1 MGAGC
6 PHINNIRDQRIQL
19 NLDRLGL
26 SCRSL
31 SWFIQ
36 WKRDTVGKPV
46 GHCRSLA
53 LVIEKMNK
61 KEAAEYLGVSTRA
74 IERYTQKGK
83 LGVKYSGGKTRPLAV
98 YDKEELDRLK
108 EELETTIHKP
118 VIESAPTTPT
128 NLAVRDVGLSGLVE
142 KIITPLSSQLASL
155 TEAIHS
161 FKTLPP
167 TPPTVPIENKLLL
180 TLREVQALTGLSRE
194 TLREAI
200 QFNQLKAKIVGKAWR
215 VKRSDLEDY
224 IENL

>member
-1 MGAGC
+1 
-6 PHINNIRDQRIQL
+6 
-19 NLDRLGL
+19 
-26 SCRSL
+26 
-31 SWFIQ
+31 
-36 WKRDTVGKPV
+36 
-46 GHCRSLA
+46 
-53 LVIEKMNK
+53 MNK

-83 LGVKYSGGKTRPLAV
+83 LGVKYSGGKTRPLAI
-98 YDKEELDRLK
+98 YDK

-128 NLAVRDVGLSGLVE
+128 NLAARDVGLSGLVE

-155 TEAIHS
+155 TEAIQS
-161 FKTLPP
+161 LKTLPH
-167 TPPTVPIENKLLL
+167 TQPTVPIENKLLL